1 MTVNTNGGN
10 NRIDHD
16 IENAL
21 NDEARGGGGS
31 SYTHRDWKYET
42 GQVLLVVAAAVK
54 ALEQMDA
61 CLAAVQAR
69 QDPPG
74 LGSEVHRH
82 RHRPSTGGPAAGRQ
96 HRCPLPARPRGDP
109 GRRRHGRSRPEEDL
123 PPALTRL
130 PLPARPGGP
139 GGGEPRPDLTNE
151 GRRAR

>member
-61 CLAAVQAR
+61 CLAAVQAGKTHR
-69 QDPPG
+69 DWVQKCIGTGTDLLQAG
-74 LGSEVHRH
+74 LQLVDSTDARYLPVHEAIQGAGGTGEVAQKKTYH
-82 RHRPSTGGPAAGRQ
+82 Q
-96 HRCPLPARPRGDP
+96 L
-109 GRRRHGRSRPEEDL
+109 
-123 PPALTRL
+123 
-130 PLPARPGGP
+130 
-139 GGGEPRPDLTNE
+139 
-151 GRRAR
+151 